1 MIIRLLRMNLHSF
14 LVVVT
19 SYRSALIT
27 LGSVVVAAI
36 RKVMLSADAAP
47 TEASVT
53 SVSKFSN
60 RTRFEGLL
68 LLITI
73 LDSQ

>member
-19 SYRSALIT
+19 AHRSAMIT
-27 LGSVVVAAI
+27 LGSVVIAAI
-36 RKVMLSADAAP
+36 RKAMLSADAMP
-47 TEASVT
+47 TEVSVT
-53 SVSKFSN
+53 SVSKFLN

-68 LLITI
+68 LLITT
-73 LDSQ
+73 LNSQ